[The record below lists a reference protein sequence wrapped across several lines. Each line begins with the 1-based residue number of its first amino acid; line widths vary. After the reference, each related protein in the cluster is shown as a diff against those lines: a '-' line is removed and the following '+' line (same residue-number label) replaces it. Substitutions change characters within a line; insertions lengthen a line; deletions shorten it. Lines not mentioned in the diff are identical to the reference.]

1 MEVNKDKH
9 VACEIALLFFT
20 DIYGSNFNTFDQY
33 AVVTCMIFRF
43 QGMSEKEKSDL
54 MLKCRYLYSHQMK
67 GVRDSLYY
75 HFLWQGR

>member
-9 VACEIALLFFT
+9 FSCEIALLFFT

-43 QGMSEKEKSDL
+43 QGMSEKEKKRLDVK
-54 MLKCRYLYSHQMK
+54 MQI
-67 GVRDSLYY
+67 
-75 HFLWQGR
+75 FI